1 MMNVHRQQEDVMS
14 RSLACAVAILCVS
27 SSFLSAQQQQSGR
40 KASAANVVYV
50 SSAKASYAKVPET
63 QITAAQLFGDANAD
77 AAHGEFITFPP
88 NLDTGGWHVHTNT
101 VNLVV
106 LKGAYI
112 YRDKSGEK
120 RVGPGEFIRIPGGHR
135 HWSGSDEKEGAVF
148 YMHQQAKMDQRPV
161 K

>member
-1 MMNVHRQQEDVMS
+1 MS
-14 RSLACAVAILCVS
+14 RTMACAAAILCA
-27 SSFLSAQQQQSGR
+27 SASLLGAQRQQSGP
-40 KASAANVVYV
+40 KASAAKVVYM
-50 SSAKASYAKVPET
+50 SSAKATYANVPDT
-63 QITAAQLFGDANAD
+63 PITEAQLFGDANAD
-77 AAHGEFITFPP
+77 APHGEFITFPP

-112 YRDKSGEK
+112 YRDESGEK

-135 HWSGSDEKEGAVF
+135 HWSGSDAKEGAVF
-148 YMHQQAKMDQRPV
+148 YMHQQARMDQKPV